1 MVVTRRWLL
10 LGAVAFLGTVV
21 VVMVVRRSQTSSRRD
36 SKEMMSYVRP
46 GVTVEQ
52 VVGWLGAPTFVD
64 IPPQVPF
71 VARAESCAAARSA
84 LIYQKDHEKA
94 FVVFVDNGGRVLC
107 SESSGAFRLQH

>member
-1 MVVTRRWLL
+1 VVVTRRWLR
-10 LGAVAFLGTVV
+10 LGAVVVLVTVV
-21 VVMVVRRSQTSSRRD
+21 VVLVVRRSESSSRRD

-64 IPPQVPF
+64 IPPRTPF
-71 VARAESCAAARSA
+71 VARAQACVAARSA
-84 LIYQKDHEKA
+84 LIYQKDQEKT

-107 SESSGAFRLQH
+107 SESSGAFRLQR

>member
-10 LGAVAFLGTVV
+10 LGAVAILGTVL
-21 VVMVVRRSQTSSRRD
+21 VVMVVRRNETSSRRD
-36 SKEMMSYVRP
+36 LNEMMSYVRP

-64 IPPQVPF
+64 IPPQTPF
-71 VARAESCAAARSA
+71 VARAECCVAARSA
-84 LIYQKDHEKA
+84 LIYQKDQEKT

-107 SESSGAFRLQH
+107 FERSGAFRLQH